1 MVDSTIMNELEDM
14 VENMSIMEKKEKEK
28 ADDKRAYMRL
38 YQQRRREDPEYAE
51 KIRKACRENKKK
63 RFDANAELGDK
74 NKLYQ
79 REYYARFKDVYKQ
92 ARDSINAIESQKIT
106 SV

>member
-14 VENMSIMEKKEKEK
+14 VENMSIMEKNEKEK
-28 ADDKRAYMRL
+28 ADKRLYMRL

-63 RFDANAELGDK
+63 RFDANAELGEK

-79 REYYARFKDVYKQ
+79 RHYYAKFKDSYKQ
-92 ARDSINAIESQKIT
+92 ARDLINAIESQKVT
-106 SV
+106 AV